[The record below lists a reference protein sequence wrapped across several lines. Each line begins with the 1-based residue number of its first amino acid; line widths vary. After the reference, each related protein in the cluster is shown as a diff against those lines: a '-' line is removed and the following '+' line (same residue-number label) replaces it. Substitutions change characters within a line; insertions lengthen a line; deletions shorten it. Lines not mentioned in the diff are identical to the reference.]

1 MADIKAFQI
10 AKVIK
15 TVVLLEEYTFIFENF
30 DKDIKAIHK
39 RKYPGCRAKWKV
51 LELDTKRPIHRSKN

>member
-39 RKYPGCRAKWKV
+39 RKYSGCRAQ
-51 LELDTKRPIHRSKN
+51 